1 MLFAL
6 CPVRIY
12 NPRMR
17 LYDISIGV
25 SPEIP
30 VWPGDP
36 PVKLERFK
44 SMEDGDDANV
54 SQLHSGVHVG
64 THIDAPIHFVEG
76 GNSVDMIPLKSL
88 LGRAYV
94 VDLRKADVLDAQAL
108 ESARI
113 PPRTRRLL
121 FKTRNSDHW
130 GNKERKFQKDFV
142 AVDASGAEWLVKKG
156 VKLVGVDYLSVAP
169 FNDQVA
175 THRILLE
182 AGVVVVEGLNLSKVS
197 KGRYTLYCLPVKLMG
212 SDGAPA
218 RAVLVGV

>member
-1 MLFAL
+1 M
-6 CPVRIY
+6 
-12 NPRMR
+12 
-17 LYDISIGV
+17 YDISVGV

-36 PVKLERFK
+36 PVKLERVK
-44 SMEDGDDANV
+44 SMEDGEEANV
-54 SQLHSGVHVG
+54 SQLQSGVHVG

-76 GNSVDMIPLKSL
+76 GHSVDMIPLKSL

-130 GNKERKFQKDFV
+130 ENEERKFQRDFV

-169 FNDQVA
+169 FNDGVA

-182 AGVVVVEGLNLSKVS
+182 AGVVVVEGLNLARVS

>member
-1 MLFAL
+1 M
-6 CPVRIY
+6 RI
-12 NPRMR
+12 
-17 LYDISIGV
+17 YDISVGI

-36 PVKLERFK
+36 PVVLERVK
-44 SMEDGDDANV
+44 SLENGDEANV
-54 SQLHSGVHVG
+54 SRIQSGVHVG

-76 GNSVDMIPLKSL
+76 GATVDAIPLKSL
-88 LGRAYV
+88 LGRAYL
-94 VDLRKADVLDAQAL
+94 VDLRKADVLDAATL

-121 FKTRNSDHW
+121 FKTRNSELW
-130 GNKERKFQKDFV
+130 TSGESSFQRDFV

-169 FNDQVA
+169 FNDGVA

-182 AGVVVVEGLNLSKVS
+182 AGVVVVEGLNLARVS

>member
-1 MLFAL
+1 
-6 CPVRIY
+6 
-12 NPRMR
+12 MR
-17 LYDISIGV
+17 LYDISVGV

-36 PVKLERFK
+36 PVVLERVM
-44 SMEDGDDANV
+44 SMENGDEANI
-54 SQLHSGVHVG
+54 SRIQSGVHVG

-76 GNSVDMIPLKSL
+76 GATVDAIPLKSL

-94 VDLRKADVLDAQAL
+94 VDLRKADVLDAAAL

-121 FKTRNSDHW
+121 FKTRNSELW
-130 GNKERKFQKDFV
+130 TSGESSFQRDFV

-169 FNDQVA
+169 FNDGGP

-182 AGVVVVEGLNLSKVS
+182 AGVVVVEGLNLARVS

>member
-1 MLFAL
+1 M
-6 CPVRIY
+6 
-12 NPRMR
+12 RM
-17 LYDISIGV
+17 YDISVGV

-36 PVKLERFK
+36 PVKLERVK
-44 SMEDGDDANV
+44 SMEDGEEANV
-54 SQLHSGVHVG
+54 SQLQSGVHVG

-76 GNSVDMIPLKSL
+76 GQSVDMIPLKSL

-121 FKTRNSDHW
+121 FKTRNSDLW
-130 GNKERKFQKDFV
+130 VNEERKFQQDFV

-169 FNDQVA
+169 FNDGVA

-182 AGVVVVEGLNLSKVS
+182 AGVVVVEGLNLARVS

>member
-1 MLFAL
+1 M
-6 CPVRIY
+6 
-12 NPRMR
+12 
-17 LYDISIGV
+17 YDISVGV

-36 PVKLERFK
+36 PVVLERLK
-44 SMEDGDDANV
+44 SIENGDEANI
-54 SQLHSGVHVG
+54 SHFRASVHVG

-76 GNSVDMIPLKSL
+76 GATVDAIPLKSL

-94 VDLRKADVLDAQAL
+94 VDLRKADVLDAATL
-108 ESARI
+108 EAAPI

-121 FKTRNSDHW
+121 FKTRNSELW
-130 GNKERKFQKDFV
+130 TSGERSFQRDFV

-169 FNDQVA
+169 FNDGVP
-175 THRILLE
+175 THTILLE
-182 AGVVVVEGLNLSKVS
+182 AGVVVVEGLDLARVS

>member
-1 MLFAL
+1 M
-6 CPVRIY
+6 
-12 NPRMR
+12 
-17 LYDISIGV
+17 YDISVGV

-36 PVKLERFK
+36 PVVLERLK
-44 SMEDGDDANV
+44 SIENGDEANV
-54 SQLHSGVHVG
+54 SHIQSSVHVG

-76 GNSVDMIPLKSL
+76 GATVDAIPLKSL

-94 VDLRKADVLDAQAL
+94 VDLRKADVLDAATL
-108 ESARI
+108 EAARI

-121 FKTRNSDHW
+121 FKTRNSELW
-130 GNKERKFQKDFV
+130 TSGERSFQRNFV
-142 AVDASGAEWLVKKG
+142 AVDASGAEWLVRKG

-169 FNDQVA
+169 FNDGVP

-182 AGVVVVEGLNLSKVS
+182 AGVVVVEGLDLARVS

>member
-1 MLFAL
+1 M
-6 CPVRIY
+6 
-12 NPRMR
+12 
-17 LYDISIGV
+17 YDISVGV

-36 PVKLERFK
+36 PVKLERVK
-44 SMEDGDDANV
+44 SMEDGEEANV
-54 SQLHSGVHVG
+54 SQLQSSVHVG

-76 GNSVDMIPLKSL
+76 GHSVDMIPLKSL

-130 GNKERKFQKDFV
+130 ENEEHKFQRDFV

-169 FNDQVA
+169 FNDGVA

-182 AGVVVVEGLNLSKVS
+182 AGIVVVEGLNLARVS

>member
-1 MLFAL
+1 M
-6 CPVRIY
+6 RI
-12 NPRMR
+12 
-17 LYDISIGV
+17 YDISVGI

-36 PVKLERFK
+36 PVVLERVK
-44 SMEDGDDANV
+44 SLENGDEANV
-54 SQLHSGVHVG
+54 SRIQTGVHVG

-76 GNSVDMIPLKSL
+76 GATVDAIPLRSL

-94 VDLRKADVLDAQAL
+94 VDLRKADVLDAATL

-121 FKTRNSDHW
+121 FKTRNSELW
-130 GNKERKFQKDFV
+130 TSGESSFQRDFV

-169 FNDQVA
+169 FNDGVA

-182 AGVVVVEGLNLSKVS
+182 AGVVVVEGLNLARVS

>member
-1 MLFAL
+1 M
-6 CPVRIY
+6 
-12 NPRMR
+12 
-17 LYDISIGV
+17 YDISVGV

-36 PVKLERFK
+36 PVVLERLK
-44 SMEDGDDANV
+44 SIENGDEANV
-54 SQLHSGVHVG
+54 SHIQSSVHVG

-76 GNSVDMIPLKSL
+76 GATVDAIPLKSL

-94 VDLRKADVLDAQAL
+94 VDLRKADVLDAATL
-108 ESARI
+108 EAARI

-121 FKTRNSDHW
+121 FKTRNSELW
-130 GNKERKFQKDFV
+130 TSGERSFQRNFV

-169 FNDQVA
+169 FNDGVP

-182 AGVVVVEGLNLSKVS
+182 AGVVVVEGLDLARVS

>member
-1 MLFAL
+1 
-6 CPVRIY
+6 
-12 NPRMR
+12 
-17 LYDISIGV
+17 
-25 SPEIP
+25 
-30 VWPGDP
+30 
-36 PVKLERFK
+36 
-44 SMEDGDDANV
+44 
-54 SQLHSGVHVG
+54 
-64 THIDAPIHFVEG
+64 
-76 GNSVDMIPLKSL
+76 MIPLKSL

-130 GNKERKFQKDFV
+130 ENEERKFQRDFV

-169 FNDQVA
+169 FNDGVA

-182 AGVVVVEGLNLSKVS
+182 AGVVVVEGLNLARVS

>member
-1 MLFAL
+1 M
-6 CPVRIY
+6 
-12 NPRMR
+12 
-17 LYDISIGV
+17 YDISVGV

-36 PVKLERFK
+36 PVVLERLK
-44 SMEDGDDANV
+44 SIENGDEANI
-54 SQLHSGVHVG
+54 SHFQASVHVG

-76 GNSVDMIPLKSL
+76 GATVDAIPLKSL

-94 VDLRKADVLDAQAL
+94 VDLRKADVLDAATL
-108 ESARI
+108 EAARI

-121 FKTRNSDHW
+121 FKTRNSELW
-130 GNKERKFQKDFV
+130 TSGERSFQRNFV

-169 FNDQVA
+169 FNDGVP

-182 AGVVVVEGLNLSKVS
+182 AGVVVVEGLDLARVS

>member
-1 MLFAL
+1 
-6 CPVRIY
+6 
-12 NPRMR
+12 MR
-17 LYDISIGV
+17 LYDISVGV

-36 PVKLERFK
+36 PVVLERVM
-44 SMEDGDDANV
+44 SMENGDEANI
-54 SQLHSGVHVG
+54 SRIQSGVHVG

-76 GNSVDMIPLKSL
+76 GATVDAIPLKSL

-94 VDLRKADVLDAQAL
+94 VDLRKADMLDAAAL

-121 FKTRNSDHW
+121 FKTRNSELW
-130 GNKERKFQKDFV
+130 ISGESSFQKDFV
-142 AVDASGAEWLVKKG
+142 AVDVSGAEWLVKKG
-156 VKLVGVDYLSVAP
+156 VKLVGVGYLSVAP
-169 FNDQVA
+169 FNDGGP

-182 AGVVVVEGLNLSKVS
+182 AGVVVVEGLNLARVS

>member
-1 MLFAL
+1 M
-6 CPVRIY
+6 
-12 NPRMR
+12 RM
-17 LYDISIGV
+17 YDISVGV

-36 PVKLERFK
+36 PVVLERVK
-44 SMEDGDDANV
+44 SLENGDEANV
-54 SQLHSGVHVG
+54 SRIQSGVHVG

-76 GNSVDMIPLKSL
+76 GASVDAIPLKSL

-94 VDLRKADVLDAQAL
+94 VDLRKADVLDAATL
-108 ESARI
+108 EFARI

-121 FKTRNSDHW
+121 FKTRNSELW
-130 GNKERKFQKDFV
+130 TSGESSFQRDFV

-169 FNDQVA
+169 FNDGVA

-182 AGVVVVEGLNLSKVS
+182 AGVVVVEGLDLARVS

>member
-1 MLFAL
+1 M
-6 CPVRIY
+6 
-12 NPRMR
+12 
-17 LYDISIGV
+17 YDISVGV

-36 PVKLERFK
+36 PVVLERVK
-44 SMEDGDDANV
+44 SLENGDEANI
-54 SQLHSGVHVG
+54 SRIQSGVHVG

-76 GNSVDMIPLKSL
+76 GATVDAIPLKSL

-94 VDLRKADVLDAQAL
+94 VDLRKADVLDAAAL

-121 FKTRNSDHW
+121 FKTRNSELW
-130 GNKERKFQKDFV
+130 TSGESSFQRDFV

-169 FNDQVA
+169 FNDGGP

-182 AGVVVVEGLNLSKVS
+182 AGVVVVEGLNLARVS

>member
-1 MLFAL
+1 
-6 CPVRIY
+6 
-12 NPRMR
+12 MR
-17 LYDISIGV
+17 LYDISVGV

-36 PVKLERFK
+36 PVVLERVM
-44 SMEDGDDANV
+44 SMENGDEANI
-54 SQLHSGVHVG
+54 SRIQSGVHVG

-76 GNSVDMIPLKSL
+76 GATVDTIPLKSL

-94 VDLRKADVLDAQAL
+94 VDLRKADVLDAAAL

-121 FKTRNSDHW
+121 FKTRNSELW
-130 GNKERKFQKDFV
+130 ISGESSFQKDFV
-142 AVDASGAEWLVKKG
+142 AVDVSGAEWLVKKG

-169 FNDQVA
+169 FNDGGP

-182 AGVVVVEGLNLSKVS
+182 AGVVVVEGLNLARVS

>member
-1 MLFAL
+1 M
-6 CPVRIY
+6 
-12 NPRMR
+12 
-17 LYDISIGV
+17 YDISVGV

-36 PVKLERFK
+36 PVVLERVK
-44 SMEDGDDANV
+44 SMENGDEANI
-54 SQLHSGVHVG
+54 SRIQSGVHVG

-76 GNSVDMIPLKSL
+76 GATVDAIPLKSL

-94 VDLRKADVLDAQAL
+94 VDLRKADVLDAAAL

-121 FKTRNSDHW
+121 FKTRNSELW
-130 GNKERKFQKDFV
+130 TSGETSFQRDFV

-169 FNDQVA
+169 FNDGEP

-182 AGVVVVEGLNLSKVS
+182 AGVVVVEGLNLAQVS

>member
-1 MLFAL
+1 M
-6 CPVRIY
+6 
-12 NPRMR
+12 
-17 LYDISIGV
+17 YDISVGV

-36 PVKLERFK
+36 PVKLEQVK
-44 SMEDGDDANV
+44 SIKDGEEANV
-54 SQLHSGVHVG
+54 SQLEAGVHVG
-64 THIDAPIHFVEG
+64 THIDAPLHFVEG
-76 GNSVDMIPLKSL
+76 GNSVDAIPLKSL
-88 LGRAYV
+88 IGRAYV
-94 VDLRKADVLDAQAL
+94 VDVRKADVLNAEAL

-121 FKTRNSDHW
+121 FKTRNSEHW
-130 GNKERKFQKDFV
+130 AKKERRFQRNYV

-156 VKLVGVDYLSVAP
+156 VRLVGVDYLSVAP
-169 FNDQVA
+169 FRDGTT

-182 AGVVVVEGLNLSKVS
+182 AGVVVVEGLNLAKVS
-197 KGRYTLYCLPVKLMG
+197 KGRYTLYCLPIKLMG

>member
-1 MLFAL
+1 M
-6 CPVRIY
+6 
-12 NPRMR
+12 
-17 LYDISIGV
+17 YDISVGV

-36 PVKLERFK
+36 PVVLERVK
-44 SMEDGDDANV
+44 SMENGDEANI
-54 SQLHSGVHVG
+54 SRIQSGVHVG

-76 GNSVDMIPLKSL
+76 GAGVDAIPLKSL

-94 VDLRKADVLDAQAL
+94 VDLRKSDVLDAAAL

-121 FKTRNSDHW
+121 FKTRNSELW
-130 GNKERKFQKDFV
+130 ISGESSFQRDFV

-169 FNDQVA
+169 FNDGGP

-182 AGVVVVEGLNLSKVS
+182 AGVVVVEGLNLARVS

>member
-1 MLFAL
+1 
-6 CPVRIY
+6 
-12 NPRMR
+12 MR
-17 LYDISIGV
+17 LYDISVGV

-36 PVKLERFK
+36 PVVLERVK
-44 SMEDGDDANV
+44 SIENGDEANI
-54 SQLHSGVHVG
+54 SRIQSGVHVG

-76 GNSVDMIPLKSL
+76 GATVDAIPLKSL

-94 VDLRKADVLDAQAL
+94 VDLRKADVLDAAAL

-121 FKTRNSDHW
+121 FKTRNSELW
-130 GNKERKFQKDFV
+130 TSGESSFQRDFV

-169 FNDQVA
+169 FNDGVP

-182 AGVVVVEGLNLSKVS
+182 AGVVVVEGLDLARVS

>member
-1 MLFAL
+1 M
-6 CPVRIY
+6 
-12 NPRMR
+12 
-17 LYDISIGV
+17 YDISVGV

-36 PVKLERFK
+36 PVVLERVK
-44 SMEDGDDANV
+44 SMENGDEANI
-54 SQLHSGVHVG
+54 SRIQSGVHVG

-76 GNSVDMIPLKSL
+76 GATVDAIPLKSL

-94 VDLRKADVLDAQAL
+94 VDLRKADVLDADAL

-121 FKTRNSDHW
+121 FKTRNSELW
-130 GNKERKFQKDFV
+130 TSGESSFQRDFV

-169 FNDQVA
+169 FNDGGP

-182 AGVVVVEGLNLSKVS
+182 AGVVVVEGLNLAQVS

>member
-1 MLFAL
+1 M
-6 CPVRIY
+6 
-12 NPRMR
+12 
-17 LYDISIGV
+17 YDISVGV

-36 PVKLERFK
+36 PVVLERLK
-44 SMEDGDDANV
+44 SIENGDEANV
-54 SQLHSGVHVG
+54 SHIQSSVHVG

-76 GNSVDMIPLKSL
+76 GATVDAIPLKSL

-94 VDLRKADVLDAQAL
+94 VDLRKADVLDAATL
-108 ESARI
+108 EAAPI

-121 FKTRNSDHW
+121 FKTRNSELW
-130 GNKERKFQKDFV
+130 TSGERSFQRDFV

-169 FNDQVA
+169 FNDGVP
-175 THRILLE
+175 THTILLE
-182 AGVVVVEGLNLSKVS
+182 AGVVVVEGLDLARVS

>member
-1 MLFAL
+1 M
-6 CPVRIY
+6 
-12 NPRMR
+12 
-17 LYDISIGV
+17 YDISVGV

-36 PVKLERFK
+36 PVVLERVK
-44 SMEDGDDANV
+44 SIENGDEANV
-54 SQLHSGVHVG
+54 SHVQSGVHVG
-64 THIDAPIHFVEG
+64 THIDAPIHFIEG
-76 GNSVDMIPLKSL
+76 GATVDAIPLKSL

-94 VDLRKADVLDAQAL
+94 VDLRKANVLDAATL

-121 FKTRNSDHW
+121 FKTRNSELW
-130 GNKERKFQKDFV
+130 TSGESNFKRDFV

-169 FNDQVA
+169 FNDGVA

-182 AGVVVVEGLNLSKVS
+182 AGVVVVEGLNLARVA

>member
-1 MLFAL
+1 M
-6 CPVRIY
+6 
-12 NPRMR
+12 
-17 LYDISIGV
+17 YDISVGV

-36 PVKLERFK
+36 PVVLERVT
-44 SMEDGDDANV
+44 SMENGDEANI
-54 SQLHSGVHVG
+54 SRFHSGVHVG

-76 GNSVDMIPLKSL
+76 GATVDAIPLKSL

-94 VDLRKADVLDAQAL
+94 VDLRKADVLDAAAL

-121 FKTRNSDHW
+121 FKTRNSELW
-130 GNKERKFQKDFV
+130 TSGESRFQRDYV
-142 AVDASGAEWLVKKG
+142 AVNASGAEWLVKKG

-169 FNDQVA
+169 FNDGGP

-182 AGVVVVEGLNLSKVS
+182 AGVVVVEGLNLARVS

>member
-1 MLFAL
+1 M
-6 CPVRIY
+6 RI
-12 NPRMR
+12 
-17 LYDISIGV
+17 YDISVGV

-36 PVKLERFK
+36 PVVLERVM
-44 SMEDGDDANV
+44 SMENGDEANI
-54 SQLHSGVHVG
+54 SRIQSGVHVG

-76 GNSVDMIPLKSL
+76 GATVDAIPLKSL

-94 VDLRKADVLDAQAL
+94 VDLRKADVLDAAAL

-121 FKTRNSDHW
+121 FKTRNSELW
-130 GNKERKFQKDFV
+130 TSGESSFQRDFV
-142 AVDASGAEWLVKKG
+142 AVDASGAEWLVRKG

-169 FNDQVA
+169 FNDGGP

-182 AGVVVVEGLNLSKVS
+182 AGVVVVEGLNLARVS

>member
-1 MLFAL
+1 M
-6 CPVRIY
+6 
-12 NPRMR
+12 
-17 LYDISIGV
+17 YDISVGV

-36 PVKLERFK
+36 PVVLERLK
-44 SMEDGDDANV
+44 SIENGDEANL
-54 SQLHSGVHVG
+54 SRMQSGVHVG
-64 THIDAPIHFVEG
+64 TNIDAPTHLVQG
-76 GNSVDMIPLKSL
+76 GATVDAFPLKSL

-94 VDLRKADVLDAQAL
+94 VDLRKADVLDAAAL

-121 FKTRNSDHW
+121 FKTSNSGLW
-130 GNKERKFQKDFV
+130 TSGETSFQRDFV

-169 FNDQVA
+169 FNDGGP

-182 AGVVVVEGLNLSKVS
+182 AGVVVVEGLNLAQVS

>member
-1 MLFAL
+1 M
-6 CPVRIY
+6 
-12 NPRMR
+12 
-17 LYDISIGV
+17 YDISVGV

-36 PVKLERFK
+36 PVVLERVK
-44 SMEDGDDANV
+44 SMENGDEANI
-54 SQLHSGVHVG
+54 SRIQSGVHVG

-76 GNSVDMIPLKSL
+76 GATVDAIPLKSL

-94 VDLRKADVLDAQAL
+94 VDLRKADVLDAAAL

-121 FKTRNSDHW
+121 FKTRNSELW
-130 GNKERKFQKDFV
+130 TSGESSFQRDFV

-169 FNDQVA
+169 FNDGGP

-182 AGVVVVEGLNLSKVS
+182 AGVVVVEGLNLAQVS